1 MCYDVSSLM
10 PGNVGRRGFPP
21 ASGGPGAAKKLV
33 IKPFK
38 VAPKV
43 PENISMETWEK
54 LKSAL
59 VAVYTKSSSFMSKE
73 ELYRVLYRPDRCSQ
87 SSSSDTANV
96 LQFVQAVE
104 DLCVQKQG
112 ARIYDLLVTELQTN
126 ISAKVRTLA
135 QQVGDSRSYMAL
147 VDGVWGDHVQQLNTI
162 RNIFLYL
169 DR

>member
-1 MCYDVSSLM
+1 
-10 PGNVGRRGFPP
+10 
-21 ASGGPGAAKKLV
+21 
-33 IKPFK
+33 
-38 VAPKV
+38 
-43 PENISMETWEK
+43 
-54 LKSAL
+54 
-59 VAVYTKSSSFMSKE
+59 
-73 ELYRVLYRPDRCSQ
+73 
-87 SSSSDTANV
+87 

-135 QQVGDSRSYMAL
+135 QQVGDSRSYMAQ